1 MQCNTNYT
9 ASDKNFRFINLNYLK
24 YLKNKFPKLIL
35 GLSDHTHGHSTV
47 LGAVTLGAKVIEKH
61 FTLSNEHDGP
71 DHKFS
76 MTPKTWKEMIDRSKE
91 LELSLGDGIKKIEDN
106 ETETVVLQR
115 RSIRVNKH
123 LNKNHII
130 QREDLNVLRPCP
142 ENAIIPRD
150 INKVIGKELIK
161 N

>member
-71 DHKFS
+71 DHK
-76 MTPKTWKEMIDRSKE
+76 
-91 LELSLGDGIKKIEDN
+91 
-106 ETETVVLQR
+106 Q
-115 RSIRVNKH
+115 
-123 LNKNHII
+123 
-130 QREDLNVLRPCP
+130 
-142 ENAIIPRD
+142 
-150 INKVIGKELIK
+150 
-161 N
+161 